1 MKIIFNIVFCTCLF
15 SALICNATG
24 VKSTKPVTVIFSGSA
39 HARVKYGVQKLEQQL
54 KGQGYVVTE
63 KANLQNNG
71 STIIVGLLNDPLIKK
86 YYTKWHVHLNQK
98 PGKEGFA
105 INGTSGNIVIAG
117 ADNSGA
123 LYGCLELA
131 DELKLNHSLPASI
144 NKTDQPEMILR
155 GACIG
160 IQKPELLP
168 GRGTYEYPYTPQ
180 NFPWFYDKALW
191 IKYLDSLAQ
200 NRMNSLYLWSGHPF
214 ASLVKVKDYPYALE
228 VDEATYE
235 KNVDIY
241 NFLTR
246 EADKRGIWV
255 IQGFYNIIVSKPFAE
270 HNHLKTQDRNRHIVP
285 IIADYTR
292 KSIAAFVQKY
302 PNVGLLVTL
311 GEAMEGVGQ
320 DDIDWFTKTIIP
332 GVKDGLHALGRTDEP
347 PIVLRAH
354 DTDAPSDMKYAKPLY
369 SNLYTM
375 IKYNGEALTT
385 YTPHG
390 PWVELHQTLS
400 KLGPVEIENVH
411 ILANLEPFR
420 YGSDDFIQKCVQA
433 MHNPDES
440 NGIHIYPQASY
451 WDWPYTADNTSTRE
465 LEMDRD
471 WIWYKE
477 WSRYAWNCHRDRG
490 EEVKYWSQQLS
501 SKYGCDFE
509 HGKDILDAYEQS
521 GEISPKIL
529 RRFGITDGNR
539 QTMTLGMTMNELV
552 DPEKYGLFSLLYNS
566 EGPEGEML
574 SEYAAK
580 EWKHQPHVGE
590 TPVKVVND
598 IIEEGHDAVKAIDA
612 ADKGVTTDKAEFDRL
627 KNDMYCYNAMA
638 NSYAHKVK
646 AALWVLRYKYSDDLS
661 DLDKALPELQI
672 SLNYY
677 QQLVD
682 LTKNTYLYANSM
694 QTKQRK
700 IPVGG
705 NDGKNKTW
713 VELLPIYQKELNNFK
728 RNIDSLKMP
737 KSIAKK
743 QQKIQL
749 IDALVTLTNVD
760 FYKASAG
767 RQVFTDTSAQIKN
780 IASELTGLQGIKLDR
795 AMQIADGT
803 TINFTNTKPVKVL
816 VGYFLSKES
825 KYLQE
830 PQLETDAT
838 ANDYGQADIKIANA
852 IQIDGLPPVN
862 VHTYTFK
869 AGNNTLSL
877 GKGACLVLGFVD
889 DSATIPVYDAGLSN
903 EGNIKDLRWLFN

>member
-15 SALICNATG
+15 SALICNAIG
-24 VKSTKPVTVIFSGSA
+24 VKSTKRVTVIFSGSA

-63 KANLQNNG
+63 KANLQNIG
-71 STIIVGLLNDPLIKK
+71 STIIVGLLNDALVKK
-86 YYTKWHVHLNQK
+86 YYTKWHIHLSK
-98 PGKEGFA
+98 LPGKEGFA
-105 INGTSGNIVIAG
+105 INGNSGNIVIAG

-144 NKTDQPEMILR
+144 NKTDQPEMVLR

-241 NFLTR
+241 NFLTH

-598 IIEEGHDAVKAIDA
+598 IIEEGNNAVKAIDA

-646 AALWVLRYKYSDDLS
+646 AALWVLRYKYSDDIS

-713 VELLPIYQKELNNFK
+713 VELLPLYQKELNNFK

-749 IDALVTLTNVD
+749 IDAPVTLTNAD

-767 RQVFTDTSAQIKN
+767 SQVFTDTSAQIKN
-780 IASELTGLQGIKLDR
+780 IASELTGLQGIKLNR

-852 IQIDGLPPVN
+852 IQIDGFPPVN

>member
-1 MKIIFNIVFCTCLF
+1 
-15 SALICNATG
+15 
-24 VKSTKPVTVIFSGSA
+24 
-39 HARVKYGVQKLEQQL
+39 
-54 KGQGYVVTE
+54 
-63 KANLQNNG
+63 
-71 STIIVGLLNDPLIKK
+71 
-86 YYTKWHVHLNQK
+86 
-98 PGKEGFA
+98 
-105 INGTSGNIVIAG
+105 
-117 ADNSGA
+117 
-123 LYGCLELA
+123 
-131 DELKLNHSLPASI
+131 
-144 NKTDQPEMILR
+144 
-155 GACIG
+155 
-160 IQKPELLP
+160 
-168 GRGTYEYPYTPQ
+168 
-180 NFPWFYDKALW
+180 LW

-228 VDEATYE
+228 VDEVTYE

-390 PWVELHQTLS
+390 PWAELHQTLS

-433 MHNPDES
+433 MHSTDKS

-477 WSRYAWNCHRDRG
+477 WSRYAWNCHRDRSG
-490 EEVKYWSQQLS
+490 EVKYWSEQLS
-501 SKYGCDFE
+501 SKYGCDFD

-539 QTMTLGMTMNELV
+539 QTMTLGMTMSQLV

-590 TPVKVVND
+590 TPVNVIND
-598 IIEEGHDAVKAIDA
+598 IIEEGRDAVKAIDA
-612 ADKGVTTDKAEFDRL
+612 ADKSVTTDKAEFDRL

-638 NSYAHKVK
+638 NCYAHKAK
-646 AALWVLRYKYSDDLS
+646 AALWVLRYKYSDDVS

-682 LTKNTYLYANSM
+682 LTKTTYLYANSM

-713 VELLPIYQKELNNFK
+713 VELLPLYQKELNNFK

-749 IDALVTLTNVD
+749 VDATVTLTNSD
-760 FYKASAG
+760 LYKASAG
-767 RQVFTDTSAQIKN
+767 SQVFTDTAVQIKN
-780 IASELTGLQGIKLDR
+780 IAPELAGLQGIKLNR
-795 AMQIADGT
+795 ATQVADGT
-803 TINFTNTKPVKVL
+803 TINFTNSKPVKVL

-838 ANDYGQADIKIANA
+838 ANDYGEADIKIANA

-862 VHTYTFK
+862 LHTYTFK